1 MIYYPLPFY
10 TKDGVDESLF
20 YDFFS
25 FSFIFWR
32 FFYNGTLITSSFFFI
47 LA

>member
-1 MIYYPLPFY
+1 MICYPLPFY
-10 TKDGVDESLF
+10 TKDAMDESLF

-25 FSFIFWR
+25 FSIIFWR
-32 FFYNGTLITSSFFFI
+32 FFCNDTLITSSFFFM